1 MLNLATYI
9 FPMDREFY
17 TGTDERGQPKDAIV
31 KNGSSFASTHA
42 SGTGPFIV
50 TEREH
55 GVRLDAEALRRL
67 LGQGLA
73 RQCR

>member
-1 MLNLATYI
+1 MSA
-9 FPMDREFY
+9 
-17 TGTDERGQPKDAIV
+17 GQPKDEIV
-31 KNGSSFASTHA
+31 KQGASFASTHA

-50 TEREH
+50 TEREQ
-55 GVRLDAEALRRL
+55 GVKLEAQALRRL